1 MEAMRLHR
9 IIEKDGELLIT
20 DLPCK
25 KGQRVEIIVLA
36 EPPTLPQPPQL
47 TAKRLLESDI
57 VGLWQDREDVTD
69 SAVFAR
75 QLREEAQ
82 RRQR

>member
-1 MEAMRLHR
+1 MEAVRLQR
-9 IIEKDGELLIT
+9 IMEKDGELLLT

-25 KGQRVEIIVLA
+25 KGQRVEIIVLP
-36 EPPTLPQPPQL
+36 EPPAPPPPRL
-47 TAKRLLESDI
+47 TAKRLLESGVI
-57 VGLWQDREDVTD
+57 GLWQDREDIAD
-69 SAVFAR
+69 SAAYAR

>member
-1 MEAMRLHR
+1 MEAVRLHR
-9 IIEKDGELLIT
+9 IMEKDGELLIT

-25 KGQRVEIIVLA
+25 KGQHVEIIVLP
-36 EPPTLPQPPQL
+36 EPPRLPQPPRL
-47 TAKRLLESDI
+47 TAKQLLESDA

-69 SAVFAR
+69 SAAFAR

-82 RRQR
+82 QRQR

>member
-1 MEAMRLHR
+1 MEAVRLHR
-9 IIEKDGELLIT
+9 IIEKDGELPIT
-20 DLPCK
+20 DLPYR
-25 KGQRVEIIVLA
+25 KGQRVEIIVLP
-36 EPPTLPQPPQL
+36 EPPTFTQPPRL

-57 VGLWQDREDVTD
+57 VGLWQDREDITD
-69 SAVFAR
+69 SAAFAR

>member
-25 KGQRVEIIVLA
+25 KGQRVEIIVLP
-36 EPPTLPQPPQL
+36 EPPTLHQPHRL
-47 TAKRLLESDI
+47 TAKQLLESDV

-69 SAVFAR
+69 SAAFAR